1 MTQRERT
8 SPAAGAGAHV
18 VALDALDRDIVALLM
33 DDARQSVRAIARE
46 LGRSPGAIGERI
58 SRLESA
64 GVITGYHA
72 DIDLSRLG
80 YMHTMIGVR
89 LVSDDSLDEC
99 VAAISRLEEIQ
110 LIWVV
115 TGSWD
120 VMAEAHLRDGSHLRE
135 LLREKLPAITG
146 VQHTEAMI
154 VLESASVAAPLAFA
168 ADENLRLRLAER
180 SKDAEA
186 DPA

>member
-1 MTQRERT
+1 MTQRERST
-8 SPAAGAGAHV
+8 ASAGAGAHV

-33 DDARQSVRAIARE
+33 EDARQSVRAIARE

-72 DIDLSRLG
+72 EVDLSRLG

-89 LVSDDSLDEC
+89 VVSDETLDDC
-99 VAAISRLEEIQ
+99 VAAISGLEEIQ
-110 LIWVV
+110 MIWVV

-120 VMAEAHLRDGSHLRE
+120 VMAEAHLRDGAHLRE
-135 LLREKLPAITG
+135 LLREKLPAIKG

-154 VLESASVAAPLAFA
+154 VLESTSVSDPLEFA
-168 ADENLRLRLAER
+168 ADETLRLRLAER
-180 SKDAEA
+180 TAGTG
-186 DPA
+186 PA